1 VRAGYRAVAPPSTAL
16 SSSELDQHRKVAVA
30 VADTSK
36 GLHVAKTRDGY
47 EDREGMV
54 QISHFLAYALYLR
67 ERDHMKHWRCF
78 IQILTAYHQ
87 ASQTSRIYTLACSKR
102 NEIGFVTF
110 FLESA

>member
-1 VRAGYRAVAPPSTAL
+1 VRAGYTAVAPPSTAL
-16 SSSELDQHRKVAVA
+16 SSSELDEVAVA

-67 ERDHMKHWRCF
+67 ERERS
-78 IQILTAYHQ
+78 YE
-87 ASQTSRIYTLACSKR
+87 TLEVFHS
-102 NEIGFVTF
+102 NPNS
-110 FLESA
+110 LSSS

>member
-16 SSSELDQHRKVAVA
+16 SSSELDQHRKVAVAVA

-67 ERDHMKHWRCF
+67 ER
-78 IQILTAYHQ
+78 
-87 ASQTSRIYTLACSKR
+87 
-102 NEIGFVTF
+102 EII
-110 FLESA
+110 